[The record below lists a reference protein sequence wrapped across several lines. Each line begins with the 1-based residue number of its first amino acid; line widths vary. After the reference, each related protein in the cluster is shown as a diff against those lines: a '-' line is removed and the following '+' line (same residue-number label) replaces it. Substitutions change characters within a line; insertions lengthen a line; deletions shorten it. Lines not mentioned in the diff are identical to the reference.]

1 MPLFA
6 KEQVFLVTGASSG
19 IGQGVALKLNQEG
32 ATVVAIAR
40 RADKLEDTKAQ
51 ASAPENFFCEVK
63 DLAEDIAD
71 LPKYMKSLKDKYGKL
86 SGLAY
91 CAGIARIS
99 PLQCIDFGEMKQ
111 MYDINAFA
119 PIMMLKGFADRR
131 VNAGKGSACVLF
143 ASIAAHI
150 SARGQIEYA
159 GAKAAITAAA
169 KSAAR
174 EIAPNGVRVNV
185 ISPADISTPMTHRD
199 PDYLKNKANIYPL
212 GVGEVADAAELAVF
226 LLSKKSKWITAQDY
240 VLDCGAY

>member
-99 PLQCIDFGEMKQ
+99 PLQCIDYGEMKQ

-159 GAKAAITAAA
+159 
-169 KSAAR
+169 
-174 EIAPNGVRVNV
+174 
-185 ISPADISTPMTHRD
+185 
-199 PDYLKNKANIYPL
+199 
-212 GVGEVADAAELAVF
+212 
-226 LLSKKSKWITAQDY
+226 LSLIHI
-240 VLDCGAY
+240 

>member
-1 MPLFA
+1 MSLFT

-40 RADKLEDTKAQ
+40 RADKLEETKAQ
-51 ASAPENFFCEVK
+51 AAAPESFFCEVK

-91 CAGIARIS
+91 CAGITKIS
-99 PLQCIDFGEMKQ
+99 PLQCLEYDRLLV
-111 MYDINAFA
+111 MYKVDTFA

-143 ASIAAHI
+143 SPIAARI
-150 SARGQIEYA
+150 STKGQVEYA
-159 GAKAAITAAA
+159 SAKAALTAAA
-169 KSAAR
+169 KAVAHEVATS
-174 EIAPNGVRVNV
+174 GVRVNI
-185 ISPADISTPMTHRD
+185 ISPSDISTPMTHID
-199 PDYLKNKANIYPL
+199 PDYLKSKANMYPL

-226 LLSKKSKWITAQDY
+226 LLSEKSKWITGQDY

>member
-1 MPLFA
+1 MSLFT

-40 RADKLEDTKAQ
+40 RADKLEETKAQ
-51 ASAPENFFCEVK
+51 AAASENFFCEVK

-71 LPKYMKSLKDKYGKL
+71 LPKYLKSLKDKYGKL

-91 CAGIARIS
+91 CAGIAKIS
-99 PLQCIDFGEMKQ
+99 PLQCLDYEGLKK
-111 MYDINAFA
+111 MYDINTFA

-150 SARGQIEYA
+150 STRGQIEYA
-159 GAKAAITAAA
+159 GAKAALTAAA
-169 KSAAR
+169 KSVAR
-174 EIAPNGVRVNV
+174 EVAPSGVRVNV
-185 ISPADISTPMTHRD
+185 ISPSDISTPMTHRD
-199 PDYLKNKANIYPL
+199 PDYLKNKASMYPL

-226 LLSKKSKWITAQDY
+226 LLSEKSKWITAQDY